1 MRDLRVEVSMQPM
14 TIREIE
20 AAVGGRL
27 LTPGETF
34 PPVSAVGTDSRQ
46 VEPGSLF
53 VPWKGEKYDGHR
65 FIDAA
70 LEAGAAGCLCAQVPE
85 QLLPGK
91 FYIQV
96 PDTRLALRALAASC
110 RNRYHIPVIQITG
123 SVGKTTTKEMMA
135 AVLGAK
141 LRVLKTQGNF
151 NNDIGTPLTLLNLGP
166 EHQAAVVETGMNHFG
181 EIRYLGQMVRPTIAV
196 ISNIGDAHVEF
207 LGSREGI
214 LKAKCEIFENL
225 QEGGLAVLNGDDA
238 LLNTVELPF
247 RTLRCGQSE
256 HCNVRIRD
264 LADHGVEGITCVVTT
279 ERRAYHLTIPA
290 PGEHMAYSASMAV
303 AVGEELG
310 LTEEEIV
317 RGVASY
323 QPSGSRMRILRL
335 REERLLLDDCYN
347 ANPQSVTA
355 ALEILAK
362 TESDQK
368 IAVLGDMGEL
378 GELTE
383 QAHYNVGA
391 LAAMLGVDFVAA
403 VGEKAE
409 LIAEGCME
417 SGGTALHFDSRES
430 ALRTLTA
437 QITPHTAMLV
447 KASHAMRFGEIVEE
461 LRKTYD

>member
-1 MRDLRVEVSMQPM
+1 MQPM

-110 RNRYHIPVIQITG
+110 RDRYDIPVIQITG

-225 QEGGLAVLNGDDA
+225 KKDGLAVLNGDDE
-238 LLNTVELPF
+238 LLNTVSLPQK
-247 RTLRCGQSE
+247 TLRCGLSE
-256 HCNVRIRD
+256 HCDVRVSEVEDLGIDGIR
-264 LADHGVEGITCVVTT
+264 CVVTT
-279 ERRAYHLTIPA
+279 AKERYALSIPV
-290 PGEHMAYSASMAV
+290 PGKHMVYSAAMA
-303 AVGEELG
+303 AAIGEYLG
-310 LTEEEIV
+310 ETKEEIE
-317 RGVASY
+317 RGVAAY
-323 QPSGSRMRILRL
+323 EPAGSRMHVITFSENRR
-335 REERLLLDDCYN
+335 LLDDCYN
-347 ANPQSVTA
+347 AGPQSMA
-355 ALEILAK
+355 ASLR
-362 TESDQK
+362 
-368 IAVLGDMGEL
+368 VLGASGGKKTAVIGDMAEL

-383 QAHYNVGA
+383 RAHKEIGELTKELGIDTVIAIGA
-391 LAAMLGVDFVAA
+391 RAKYFTEGNPSAQWFRSVDEAIGAVKAAFT
-403 VGEKAE
+403 AE
-409 LIAEGCME
+409 
-417 SGGTALHFDSRES
+417 
-430 ALRTLTA
+430 
-437 QITPHTAMLV
+437 TAMLV
-447 KASHAMRFGEIVEE
+447 KASHSMHFEKIVEE
-461 LRKTYD
+461 LTKA